1 MRPQSKSDERENFMR
16 QKHWSRLG
24 LVLFLLSLPA
34 GVASSVLGHPPFAD
48 SGLPTVAGWLLI
60 AVFVAPGLGLMLYG
74 AMCPSCRQLV
84 RSRSWIA
91 GKCPYCGARVEG
103 RD

>member
-1 MRPQSKSDERENFMR
+1 MR
-16 QKHWSRLG
+16 QQRWSRLG
-24 LVLFLLSLPA
+24 LALFLLSVPA
-34 GVASSVLGHPPFAD
+34 GAASGALGYPPFAE

-60 AVFVAPGLGLMLYG
+60 VVFVGPGLGLMLYG

-91 GKCPYCGARVEG
+91 GRCPYCGTRVEA